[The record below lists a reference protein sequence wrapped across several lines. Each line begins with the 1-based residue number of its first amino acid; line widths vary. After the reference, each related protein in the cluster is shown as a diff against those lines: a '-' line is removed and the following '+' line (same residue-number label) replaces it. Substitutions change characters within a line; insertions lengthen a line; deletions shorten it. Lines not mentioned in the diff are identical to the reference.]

1 MLGNK
6 IIFFLPQIIPYMNIT
21 GINQKRLYEIRQGL
35 SGETSPH
42 KRNSFVFIHHAIVT
56 LLYK

>member
-6 IIFFLPQIIPYMNIT
+6 IIFFLPRIIPYMNIT

-35 SGETSPH
+35 SVETSNP
-42 KRNSFVFIHHAIVT
+42 KTKTVSFLSIS
-56 LLYK
+56 LL